1 MLSSRPCHVAYAQA
15 PLLTVFTVIFGDEP
29 CGRHAPI
36 KKKKLDE
43 EKK

>member
-36 KKKKLDE
+36 KKKLGE